1 MICSHHTNH
10 DVIFK
15 AEPWS
20 RSGRLDTALVL
31 ITVHDLP
38 PHFPG
43 RLQGFGEHFLRRR
56 VQDKWPE
63 IGIGLLLLG
72 SHLWATVLAGFSGN
86 PAVEEG
92 CAQSRPVRWPRGG
105 CPATEGLSR
114 SPATYPERA
123 SEGSVPQSLGG
134 GPGNGVADRGQ

>member
-1 MICSHHTNH
+1 MICRHHTNH
-10 DVIFK
+10 NVIFK

-56 VQDKWPE
+56 VQDRWPE

-72 SHLWATVLAGFSGN
+72 SHLWATVLGGIGRI
-86 PAVEEG
+86 PP
-92 CAQSRPVRWPRGG
+92 QRQDRHKSRRVLRIGRDVMNRWDVLGLLFHLPGMPLTRAPSTIVTRPRR
-105 CPATEGLSR
+105 TTL
-114 SPATYPERA
+114 
-123 SEGSVPQSLGG
+123 
-134 GPGNGVADRGQ
+134 